1 MRNKLFLPKKQMIQF
16 AYAKFKKILDKVI
29 SYSEFK
35 DKRTNSV
42 DPDEAAHYELPH
54 LDICCSHF
62 KD

>member
-1 MRNKLFLPKKQMIQF
+1 MIQF
-16 AYAKFKKILDKVI
+16 TFAKFKKILDKVI
-29 SYSEFK
+29 SYSKFK